1 MKYLGFFF
9 LHVYGYKMNILF
21 EVINLLNQLVP
32 TGSDSVEI
40 SLILFITTMEI
51 SMGKHIFQT

>member
-1 MKYLGFFF
+1 
-9 LHVYGYKMNILF
+9 MNILF